1 MWGHSAPNSGHISIF
16 TDAIRCLYMQLD
28 SYTGSACDYVRGVF
42 LGAADLLAD
51 LLSVARGVDIVG
63 GCGYILYM

>member
-1 MWGHSAPNSGHISIF
+1 VGGIVPLIL
-16 TDAIRCLYMQLD
+16 AIYLYLQTALVVYICIKLVMRARWATMLGAY
-28 SYTGSACDYVRGVF
+28 S

>member
-1 MWGHSAPNSGHISIF
+1 
-16 TDAIRCLYMQLD
+16 MQLI
-28 SYTGSACDYVRGVF
+28 SYKGNTGDYVRGVF
-42 LGAADLLAD
+42 LGAEDLLAD

>member
-1 MWGHSAPNSGHISIF
+1 
-16 TDAIRCLYMQLD
+16 MQLV
-28 SYTGSACDYVRGVF
+28 SYEGKTGDYVRGVL

-51 LLSVARGVDIVG
+51 LLSVARGVDIIG

>member
-1 MWGHSAPNSGHISIF
+1 MV
-16 TDAIRCLYMQLD
+16 
-28 SYTGSACDYVRGVF
+28 DYVRGVL

-63 GCGYILYM
+63 GCGYILLYVNY